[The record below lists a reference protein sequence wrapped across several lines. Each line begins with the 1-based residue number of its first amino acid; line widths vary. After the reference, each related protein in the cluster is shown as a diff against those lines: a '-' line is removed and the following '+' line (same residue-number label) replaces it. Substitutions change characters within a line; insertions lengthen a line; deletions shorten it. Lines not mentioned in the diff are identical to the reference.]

1 MEHPIAFH
9 SFIYATTLHM
19 LDAHKGQEIVT
30 NAPMLRL
37 EHKTRTI
44 ALIKDT
50 LAMQQDPHTPPS
62 DALIMAIAI
71 LAIHGSR
78 DPVIHPHVHP
88 QSPLAEAQNLH
99 VYGNMVNDESHVKWI
114 TYMIMQKGG
123 LDGLELYG
131 MADTMAL

>member
-1 MEHPIAFH
+1 M
-9 SFIYATTLHM
+9 
-19 LDAHKGQEIVT
+19 

-44 ALIKDT
+44 ALIKDA
-50 LAMQQDPHTPPS
+50 LNLQQDPNTPPS

-78 DPVIHPHVHP
+78 DHVDHPYIHPK
-88 QSPLAEAQNLH
+88 SPLAEAQMLH
-99 VYGNMVNDESHVKWI
+99 VYGNMVNDESHVRWI

-123 LDGLELYG
+123 LEGLELYG
-131 MADTMAL
+131 MADTMGL